1 MVEFAEHVYDFEKVV
16 RSYLAKQNLAE
27 IFGGRFSIAFGLTKV
42 KGRILKGDNT
52 VLWCES
58 IDKQV
63 NFGLAL
69 LGLFTLGTVTYRG

>member
-1 MVEFAEHVYDFEKVV
+1 MVEFATKKFEAEKVV

-27 IFGGRFSIAFGLTKV
+27 ILGRWFSIALRLTEI

-58 IDKQV
+58 IDK
-63 NFGLAL
+63 
-69 LGLFTLGTVTYRG
+69 